1 LQSKRPKFHHFFF
14 APKAKTG
21 DGSLVLMNDNR
32 AEEQTSMNWKTFVPK
47 NLKKSISI
55 LAVVLIAAG
64 GWYWYSSAAQ
74 KQDQGTVQPI
84 AVARANIEEVVTS
97 QGKLEAKQYVD
108 VGTQVSGQLKAI
120 HVDIGDT
127 VTKGQLLAEID
138 PRVYQAQ
145 VEAGEAGLN
154 SLRAQLNQQKAEAVL
169 AEQNLKRN
177 QNLFAVNAVSQ
188 QALQETESQAAV
200 ENAQVNSILAQI
212 QQTESNLKASRT
224 NLSYTKIYAPMAG
237 TVTTLP
243 TKEGQTLN
251 ANQTA
256 PVVLQVANLDIM
268 TVRAQVA
275 EADVSRIKENMPAYF
290 TTLGNNE
297 RRWPGKVRQVLPT
310 PQIVNDVVLYDVLID
325 VKNES
330 RKLMTGMTTQVF
342 FIFGKAEN
350 ALVIPAEVLTRR
362 AVREDNDKGKAY
374 RVTVITETGQEQR
387 VIHVGLQTRTQAE
400 VVDGLKEGEKIAVNR
415 PAGAANRT
423 ASQANNQQR
432 GTGNAPRLN
441 RGPQL

>member
-1 LQSKRPKFHHFFF
+1 MKWTIKSRLSK
-14 APKAKTG
+14 TIV
-21 DGSLVLMNDNR
+21 LVTLVTAM
-32 AEEQTSMNWKTFVPK
+32 
-47 NLKKSISI
+47 
-55 LAVVLIAAG
+55 AG
-64 GWYWYSSAAQ
+64 GWYWYSNASQ
-74 KQDQGTVQPI
+74 EPQETNQPI
-84 AVARANIEEVVTS
+84 TVIRGNIEEVVTS

-120 HVDIGDT
+120 HVDIGDS

-145 VEAGEAGLN
+145 LEAGEAKLN

-177 QNLFAVNAVSQ
+177 QNLIAVNAVSQ

-200 ENAQVNSILAQI
+200 AKAQVDSIIAQV
-212 QQTESNLKASRT
+212 QETESNLKASRT
-224 NLSYTKIYAPMAG
+224 NLGYTKIYAPMAG

-275 EADVSRIKENMPAYF
+275 EADVSRLKENMPAYF
-290 TTLGNNE
+290 ITLGNNE

-325 VKNES
+325 VKNEGH
-330 RKLMTGMTTQVF
+330 KLMTGMTTQVF

-362 AVREDNDKGKAY
+362 AEREDSDKGKAY
-374 RVTVITETGQEQR
+374 RVAVVTETGREQR

-423 ASQANNQQR
+423 ATQANSPQR
-432 GTGNAPRLN
+432 GAGNAPRFN

>member
-1 LQSKRPKFHHFFF
+1 
-14 APKAKTG
+14 
-21 DGSLVLMNDNR
+21 
-32 AEEQTSMNWKTFVPK
+32 MNWLTAAKR
-47 NLKKSISI
+47 KKIIAGVI
-55 LAVVLIAAG
+55 LAVLIGGGLYWYTSAAG
-64 GWYWYSSAAQ
+64 AP
-74 KQDQGTVQPI
+74 KRDVLVPITVTRGTVE
-84 AVARANIEEVVTS
+84 ALVTA

-145 VEAGEAGLN
+145 VEAGEAHLN
-154 SLRAQLNQQKAEAVL
+154 SLRAQLNQQKAAAVL

-177 QNLFAVNAVSQ
+177 QNLITVNAVSQ
-188 QALQETESQAAV
+188 QALQETESQASVAR
-200 ENAQVNSILAQI
+200 AQVESLAAQI
-212 QQTESNLKASRT
+212 QETESNLKASRT

-256 PVVLQVANLDIM
+256 PIVLQVANLDVM

-275 EADVSRIKENMPAYF
+275 EADVSSLKENMPVYF
-290 TTLGNNE
+290 TTLGNSDH
-297 RRWPGKVRQVLPT
+297 RWTGKVRQVLPS

-325 VKNES
+325 AKNEG
-330 RKLMTGMTTQVF
+330 RQLMTGMTTQVF
-342 FIFGKAEN
+342 FILGKADK
-350 ALVIPAEVLTRR
+350 ALVIPAELLTRR
-362 AVREDNDKGKAY
+362 VQKEDNDKGKAY
-374 RVTVITETGQEQR
+374 RVTVVTEAGREQR

-400 VVDGLKEGEKIAVNR
+400 VVDGLQEGERVAATR
-415 PAGAANRT
+415 PAAGPANQ
-423 ASQANNQQR
+423 ASNQQR
-432 GTGNAPRLN
+432 GGNNAPRAN

>member
-1 LQSKRPKFHHFFF
+1 MKWLN
-14 APKAKTG
+14 KT
-21 DGSLVLMNDNR
+21 VRN
-32 AEEQTSMNWKTFVPK
+32 K
-47 NLKKSISI
+47 I
-55 LAVVLIAAG
+55 IAGITVAGLTAG
-64 GWYWYSSAAQ
+64 GWYWYTSAAQ
-74 KQDQGTVQPI
+74 SSQGEVVQPI
-84 AVARANIEEVVTS
+84 TVRRGNLEEVVTS

-145 VEAGEAGLN
+145 VEAGEAKLN

-177 QNLFAVNAVSQ
+177 QNLIAVNAVSQ
-188 QALQETESQAAV
+188 QALQETESQFAV
-200 ENAQVNSILAQI
+200 AKAQVDSIAAQM
-212 QQTESNLKASRT
+212 QETESNLKASRA

-256 PVVLQVANLDIM
+256 PTVLQIASLDVM

-275 EADVSRIKENMPAYF
+275 EADVSRIKANMPAYF

-297 RRWPGKVRQVLPT
+297 RRWPGTVRQVLPT

-325 VKNES
+325 VKNEG
-330 RKLMTGMTTQVF
+330 RQLMTSMTTQVF

-350 ALVIPAEVLTRR
+350 ALIVPAEILTRR
-362 AVREDNDKGKAY
+362 AAQQDNDKGKAY
-374 RVTVITETGQEQR
+374 RIAVITDKGQEQR
-387 VIHVGLQTRTQAE
+387 IVHIGLQSRTQAE
-400 VVDGLKEGEKIAVNR
+400 VVDGLKEGERIGVNR

-423 ASQANNQQR
+423 AGQANNPQR
-432 GTGNAPRLN
+432 GAGNQPRLN

>member
-1 LQSKRPKFHHFFF
+1 MKWNLSLTRAKRNKLI
-14 APKAKTG
+14 G
-21 DGSLVLMNDNR
+21 V
-32 AEEQTSMNWKTFVPK
+32 
-47 NLKKSISI
+47 
-55 LAVVLIAAG
+55 LAVAALAAG
-64 GWYWYSSAAQ
+64 GWFWYSAAAQ
-74 KQDQGTVQPI
+74 KPENESLRPI
-84 AVARANIEEVVTS
+84 AATRGNIEEVVTS

-200 ENAQVNSILAQI
+200 ENAQVNSIIAQI

-256 PVVLQVANLDIM
+256 PVVLQVANLDTM

-325 VKNES
+325 VKNEG

-362 AVREDNDKGKAY
+362 AAREDNDKGKAY
-374 RVTVITETGQEQR
+374 RITVINETGREQR
-387 VIHVGLQTRTQAE
+387 LIHVGLQTRTQAE

-432 GTGNAPRLN
+432 GAGNAPRLN

>member
-1 LQSKRPKFHHFFF
+1 
-14 APKAKTG
+14 
-21 DGSLVLMNDNR
+21 
-32 AEEQTSMNWKTFVPK
+32 MNWLPKTRRNKIIVCF
-47 NLKKSISI
+47 I
-55 LAVVLIAAG
+55 VVALTAG
-64 GWYWYSSAAQ
+64 GWYWYASTAQSSQ
-74 KQDQGTVQPI
+74 REVVQPI
-84 AVARANIEEVVTS
+84 AVTRGNIEEVVTS

-120 HVDIGDT
+120 HVDIGNT

-145 VEAGEAGLN
+145 VAAGEAKLN

-177 QNLFAVNAVSQ
+177 QNLIAVNAVSQ

-200 ENAQVNSILAQI
+200 ARAQVDSIVAQL
-212 QQTESNLKASRT
+212 QETESNLKASRA

-256 PVVLQVANLDIM
+256 PTVLQIANLDMM
-268 TVRAQVA
+268 TVRAQLA
-275 EADVSRIKENMPAYF
+275 EADVSRIKVNMPAYF
-290 TTLGNNE
+290 TTLGNSE
-297 RRWPGKVRQVLPT
+297 RRWPGTVRQILPT
-310 PQIVNDVVLYDVLID
+310 PQIVNEVVLYDVLID
-325 VKNES
+325 VKNQG
-330 RKLMTGMTTQVF
+330 RHLMTSMTTQVF

-362 AVREDNDKGKAY
+362 ATREDNDKGKAY
-374 RVTVITETGQEQR
+374 RVAVITETGREQR

-415 PAGAANRT
+415 PAGSANQ
-423 ASQANNQQR
+423 ASNQQR
-432 GTGNAPRLN
+432 PTGAGNAPRFN

>member
-1 LQSKRPKFHHFFF
+1 MTWKFTM
-14 APKAKTG
+14 AK
-21 DGSLVLMNDNR
+21 SQR
-32 AEEQTSMNWKTFVPK
+32 
-47 NLKKSISI
+47 KKLIGLLI
-55 LAVVLIAAG
+55 VGVIAAG
-64 GWYWYSSAAQ
+64 GWYWYSSASQ
-74 KQDQGTVQPI
+74 TPQETSRPVTVT
-84 AVARANIEEVVTS
+84 RGNIEEVVTS

-127 VTKGQLLAEID
+127 VKKGQLLAEID

-145 VEAGEAGLN
+145 VEAGEAKQN
-154 SLRAQLNQQKAEAVL
+154 SLRAQLKQQKAEAVL

-177 QNLFAVNAVSQ
+177 QNLIAVNAVSQ
-188 QALQETESQAAV
+188 QALQETQSQAAV
-200 ENAQVNSILAQI
+200 ARAQVDSIIAQI
-212 QQTESNLKASRT
+212 QETESNLKASRT

-256 PVVLQVANLDIM
+256 PTVLQIANLDMM

-275 EADVSRIKENMPAYF
+275 EADVSRIKVNMPAYF
-290 TTLGNNE
+290 TTLGNSE
-297 RRWPGKVRQVLPT
+297 RRWTGTVRQILPT

-325 VKNES
+325 VKNEG
-330 RKLMTGMTTQVF
+330 RRLMTSMTTQVF

-350 ALVIPAEVLTRR
+350 ALIIPAEVLTRR
-362 AVREDNDKGKAY
+362 AAREDSDKGKAY
-374 RVTVITETGQEQR
+374 RVAVITETGREQR

-415 PAGAANRT
+415 PAATAN
-423 ASQANNQQR
+423 QAGNQQR
-432 GTGNAPRLN
+432 PAGAGNGPRFN

>member
-1 LQSKRPKFHHFFF
+1 
-14 APKAKTG
+14 
-21 DGSLVLMNDNR
+21 
-32 AEEQTSMNWKTFVPK
+32 MNWLTAAKR
-47 NLKKSISI
+47 KKIITGVI
-55 LAVVLIAAG
+55 LAVLIGGGLYWYTGAAG
-64 GWYWYSSAAQ
+64 AP
-74 KQDQGTVQPI
+74 KRDVLVPITVTRGTVE
-84 AVARANIEEVVTS
+84 ALVTA

-145 VEAGEAGLN
+145 VEAGEAHLN
-154 SLRAQLNQQKAEAVL
+154 SLRAQLNQQKAAAVL

-177 QNLFAVNAVSQ
+177 QNLITANAVSQ
-188 QALQETESQAAV
+188 QALQETESQASVAR
-200 ENAQVNSILAQI
+200 AQVESIAAQI
-212 QQTESNLKASRT
+212 QETESNLKASRT

-256 PVVLQVANLDIM
+256 PIVLQVANLDVM

-275 EADVSRIKENMPAYF
+275 EADVSSLKENMPAYF
-290 TTLGNNE
+290 TTLGNSDH
-297 RRWPGKVRQVLPT
+297 RWTGKVRQVLPT

-325 VKNES
+325 AKNEG
-330 RKLMTGMTTQVF
+330 RQLMTGMTTQVF
-342 FIFGKAEN
+342 FILGKADN
-350 ALVIPAEVLTRR
+350 ALVIPAELLTRR
-362 AVREDNDKGKAY
+362 VAKEDTDKGKAY
-374 RVTVITETGQEQR
+374 RVAVVTEAGREQR

-400 VVDGLKEGEKIAVNR
+400 VVDGLQEGERVAATR
-415 PAGAANRT
+415 PAPST
-423 ASQANNQQR
+423 TQANNQQR
-432 GTGNAPRLN
+432 GGNNAPRLN

>member
-1 LQSKRPKFHHFFF
+1 
-14 APKAKTG
+14 
-21 DGSLVLMNDNR
+21 
-32 AEEQTSMNWKTFVPK
+32 MNWLTAAKR
-47 NLKKSISI
+47 KKIMAGVI
-55 LAVVLIAAG
+55 LAVLIG
-64 GWYWYSSAAQ
+64 GGLYWYTGAAQ
-74 KQDQGTVQPI
+74 APKRDVLVPITVTRGTVE
-84 AVARANIEEVVTS
+84 ALVTA

-145 VEAGEAGLN
+145 VEAGEAKLN

-169 AEQNLKRN
+169 AEQNLQRN
-177 QNLFAVNAVSQ
+177 QNLIAANAVSK

-200 ENAQVNSILAQI
+200 AKAQVDSIIAQI
-212 QQTESNLKASRT
+212 QETESNLKASRT
-224 NLSYTKIYAPMAG
+224 NLGFTKIYAPVAG

-251 ANQTA
+251 ANQTT
-256 PVVLQVANLDIM
+256 PTIMQVANLDLM

-275 EADVSRIKENMPAYF
+275 EADVSRLKENMPAYF
-290 TTLGNNE
+290 TTLGNSDQ
-297 RRWPGKVRQVLPT
+297 RWTGKVRQVLPS

-325 VKNES
+325 VKNEG
-330 RKLMTGMTTQVF
+330 RQLMTGMTTQVF
-342 FIFGKAEN
+342 FILGKADN
-350 ALVIPAEVLTRR
+350 ALVIPAELLTRR
-362 AVREDNDKGKAY
+362 VTKEDNDKGKAY
-374 RVTVITETGQEQR
+374 RVAVVTEAGREQR

-400 VVDGLKEGEKIAVNR
+400 VMDGLQEGERVAATR
-415 PAGAANRT
+415 PA
-423 ASQANNQQR
+423 ASTTQANNQQR
-432 GTGNAPRLN
+432 GGNNAPRVN

>member
-1 LQSKRPKFHHFFF
+1 
-14 APKAKTG
+14 
-21 DGSLVLMNDNR
+21 MNDNQAR
-32 AEEQTSMNWKTFVPK
+32 EDQFNMKLKTYLPK
-47 NLKKSISI
+47 DRKKLVGI
-55 LAVVLIAAG
+55 LAAAVIAGG

-74 KQDQGTVQPI
+74 KQGQETAQPV
-84 AVARANIEEVVTS
+84 AVARGTIEEVVTS

-108 VGTQVSGQLKAI
+108 VGTQVSGQLKVI

-138 PRVYQAQ
+138 PRVYQSQ
-145 VEAGEAGLN
+145 VEAGEARLN

-177 QNLFAVNAVSQ
+177 QNLIAVNAVSQ

-200 ENAQVNSILAQI
+200 AKAQVDSIAAQI
-212 QQTESNLKASRT
+212 QETESNLKGSRT
-224 NLSYTKIYAPMAG
+224 SLSYTKIYAPMAG

-256 PVVLQVANLDIM
+256 PVVLQVANLDTM

-275 EADVSRIKENMPAYF
+275 EADVSRLKEGMPAYF

-325 VKNES
+325 VKNEGH
-330 RKLMTGMTTQVF
+330 KLMTGMTTQVF

-350 ALVIPAEVLTRR
+350 ALIIPAEVLTRR
-362 AVREDNDKGKAY
+362 APRDDNDKGKAY
-374 RVTVITETGQEQR
+374 RIFIANGEKGREQR
-387 VIHVGLQTRTQAE
+387 VIHIGLQTRTQAE
-400 VVDGLKEGEKIAVNR
+400 VVDGLQEGERIVLSR
-415 PAGAANRT
+415 PAGNPART
-423 ASQANNQQR
+423 AGTPQQGANNARPNPQR
-432 GTGNAPRLN
+432 FN